1 MKVCYFLDDE
11 RNYDDVT
18 WVSYPENIEQ
28 FRIFRTSS
36 QMIEDIVRYK
46 DVIDFKD
53 TLFSLDHD
61 LQEFTEN
68 GELTGYTFT
77 KWLVDFFI
85 DNNIPSDHLNVVVHS
100 KNPIGKKNIESYIKN
115 FKEMF

>member
-11 RNYDDVT
+11 RVYNDVT
-18 WVSYPENIEQ
+18 WVSYPDSVEQ
-28 FRIFRTSS
+28 FKTFRTSS

-46 DVIDFKD
+46 DVIDFKN

-61 LQEFTEN
+61 LQEFTDN

-77 KWLVDFFI
+77 KWIVDFFI

-100 KNPIGKKNIESYIKN
+100 KNPIGKQNIESYVKN